1 MDAHLDRRADAQLG
15 GGRPSGSGRALTEL
29 VIDASAAL
37 YASGGPGGL
46 SELDEYDVVAPPLMW
61 SEVTAALRQR
71 AFRNE
76 ISSELAQQTLVAL
89 LDSRIKRSVP
99 SQLYREAYS
108 LAAKL
113 GWAKTYDA
121 EYVALA
127 RLLACPLLT
136 ADARLRRGAARI
148 VETLAPEDL

>member
-1 MDAHLDRRADAQLG
+1 ML
-15 GGRPSGSGRALTEL
+15 
-29 VIDASAAL
+29 
-37 YASGGPGGL
+37 
-46 SELDEYDVVAPPLMW
+46 W

-76 ISSELAQQTLVAL
+76 ISDELAEQTLTTL
-89 LDSRIKRSVP
+89 LESRIKRTMP
-99 SQLYREAYS
+99 SELYREAS
-108 LAAKL
+108 ALAARL

-136 ADARLRRGAARI
+136 ADARLRRGASRVI
-148 VETLAPEDL
+148 ETMAPDEL

>member
-1 MDAHLDRRADAQLG
+1 M
-15 GGRPSGSGRALTEL
+15 
-29 VIDASAAL
+29 
-37 YASGGPGGL
+37 
-46 SELDEYDVVAPPLMW
+46 VAPPLLW

-71 AFRNE
+71 AFRNDV
-76 ISSELAQQTLVAL
+76 SPELAERTLATL
-89 LDSRIKRSVP
+89 RDSRIERTIP
-99 SQLYREAYS
+99 SELYREAYA

-127 RLLACPLLT
+127 RLLECPLLT

-148 VETLAPEDL
+148 IRTIAPDEL

>member
-1 MDAHLDRRADAQLG
+1 MS
-15 GGRPSGSGRALTEL
+15 PI

-46 SELDEYDVVAPPLMW
+46 AELSDYDVVAPPLLW
-61 SEVTAALRQR
+61 SEVTATLRQR

-76 ISSELAQQTLVAL
+76 ISPELAEQTLSAL
-89 LDSRIKRSVP
+89 VESRIERMMP
-99 SQLYREAYS
+99 TELYREAYS
-108 LAAKL
+108 LAVRL

-136 ADARLRRGAARI
+136 ADARLRRGASRVI
-148 VETLAPEDL
+148 QTMAPDDLWVGKRPLREVRAGPR